1 MAKPSRRPE
10 DVDPV
15 AAYKER
21 LAAIIERRPSGTR
34 QRLADALGKHRSF
47 VTQIT
52 SASYPTSLPERHLA
66 TIFAVCHFSA
76 EERRLFLE
84 EYFAAHPERA
94 GGVAD
99 GRRMRHVALMVPDLG
114 SDERNRRFD
123 EAIADMAHRMAA
135 LVAEEEA
142 ADAQAR

>member
-76 EERRLFLE
+76 EEKRLFLE
-84 EYFAAHPERA
+84 DYFAAHPERA
-94 GGVAD
+94 GGVAS
-99 GRRMRHVALMVPDLG
+99 GPRLRHVSLMLPDLG
-114 SDERNRRFD
+114 DEALNRRFD
-123 EAIADMAHRMAA
+123 EAVADLAHRMSA
-135 LVAEEEA
+135 LIAGDNEGEV
-142 ADAQAR
+142 